1 MEHPSTSA
9 AFPQEKEEIFRA
21 QRATERPQTG
31 KNPSRDR
38 CPFFCSHGTN
48 EDGCK
53 VYGPYSCIEDP
64 CYSPTEP
71 KYEERSP
78 SSTPSLICSESTI
91 SDRIIKP
98 GSSIDWSKYPSITV
112 SYYLEK
118 DEDLSDC
125 DSISHLHE
133 KLLQEQKAQRGH
145 RTYISTNR
153 TPSTSMAGPIVLSK
167 SPYSSSVSR
176 SPSPIRSQS
185 STSDRGSGSSTL

>member
-1 MEHPSTSA
+1 MEPSVHIGGEQIMEHPSTSA

-38 CPFFCSHGTN
+38 CPFFCSHGTI

-78 SSTPSLICSESTI
+78 SSTPSLICSQSPFLI
-91 SDRIIKP
+91 VIVFHIFMKN
-98 GSSIDWSKYPSITV
+98 
-112 SYYLEK
+112 YYK
-118 DEDLSDC
+118 N
-125 DSISHLHE
+125 
-133 KLLQEQKAQRGH
+133 RRH
-145 RTYISTNR
+145 REVIE
-153 TPSTSMAGPIVLSK
+153 PI
-167 SPYSSSVSR
+167 
-176 SPSPIRSQS
+176 
-185 STSDRGSGSSTL
+185 